1 MVFTSSVLSNLSI
14 ALVTTFILYNPFSVP
29 AHILPYLSSAK
40 EFTYS
45 SFNSGYI
52 KLNLSVFLSY
62 KFIPSA
68 VPT

>member
-14 ALVTTFILYNPFSVP
+14 TLVSTFILYNPFSVP
-29 AHILPYLSSAK
+29 AHILPYLSSVK
-40 EFTYS
+40 ELIYS